1 MQNISKLR
9 LCSDRVPSQQETTEY
24 IAEMLLAMKE
34 LTSKHDLSTL
44 ELLLTLA
51 HREADLRAQ
60 DGR

>member
-51 HREADLRAQ
+51 HREADMRAQ
-60 DGR
+60 DGL

>member
-9 LCSDRVPSQQETTEY
+9 LCSDRVPSRQETIEY
-24 IAEMLLAMKE
+24 VAEMLLAMKE
-34 LTSKHDLSTL
+34 IASKHDLSTL

-51 HREADLRAQ
+51 HREADLRVQ

>member
-1 MQNISKLR
+1 VQNISKLR

-51 HREADLRAQ
+51 HREADMRAQ
-60 DGR
+60 DGL